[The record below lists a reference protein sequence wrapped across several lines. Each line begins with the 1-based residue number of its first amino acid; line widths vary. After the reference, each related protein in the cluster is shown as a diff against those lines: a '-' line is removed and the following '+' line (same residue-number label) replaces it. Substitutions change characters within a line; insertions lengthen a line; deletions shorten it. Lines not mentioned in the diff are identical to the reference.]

1 MLDKESITNTVPI
14 SVIIPCFNS
23 SSTIETCINS
33 ILNQTLLPSEILL
46 IDDCS
51 SDKGLTKKC
60 IQSLQIKYKNQVDI
74 KAFFSSINKGPGSS
88 RNLGWK
94 NANNPYIA
102 FLDSDDVW
110 ELNKIMCQW
119 NYLKNH
125 PEVNV
130 IGSNIKEEQLCN
142 EASNNNFKKLT
153 SKDLLI
159 KNPFCN
165 SSVIIKKSTP
175 YRFEEGSYFSEDFML
190 WAKIICDKNLKAY
203 YLPFKF
209 SSEILNFNRT
219 NNLSSNYFK
228 MFIGE
233 LKVLRY
239 ITKKDFNKIVYY
251 FSACF
256 SFLKLLRRVFNKQM
270 YFFKHYK

>member
-1 MLDKESITNTVPI
+1 MLDKESTTNAAPI

-23 SSTIETCINS
+23 SKTIEICLNS
-33 ILNQTLLPSEILL
+33 VLNQTLLPSEILL

-60 IQSLQIKYKNQVDI
+60 IQALQSKYKKQVDI
-74 KAFFSSINKGPGSS
+74 KTFFFSSNMGPGSS
-88 RNLGWK
+88 RNLGWE
-94 NANNPYIA
+94 NANHPYIA
-102 FLDSDDVW
+102 FLDSDDIW
-110 ELNKIMCQW
+110 ELDKIMCQW
-119 NYLKNH
+119 NYLKNN
-125 PEVNV
+125 PQVDI
-130 IGSNIKEEQLCN
+130 IGSNIKENQLCE
-142 EASNNNFKKLT
+142 EASNDNFKKLT
-153 SKDLLI
+153 PKDLLI

-165 SSVIIKKSTP
+165 SSVVIKKNTP

-209 SSEILNFNRT
+209 SSAISAFNIS
-219 NNLSSNYFK
+219 NNLSSNYIK
-228 MFIGE
+228 MYIGE

-239 ITKKDFNKIVYY
+239 ISKKDYNKIVYY

-256 SFLKLLRRVFNKQM
+256 SFIKLLRRVFNKQIH
-270 YFFKHYK
+270 FFKHYK